1 MRKKSSAKP
10 QASPRRRCAA
20 AVALV
25 MLIFLSF
32 SVPAG
37 AGDYSK
43 ADDISSRYVAVYN
56 VQNGRLVFS
65 KEADSRTA
73 PGSTAKIM
81 TGILALEYFEGRLD
95 TVVTV
100 SAAALRGLEGSSVL
114 GLKSGEEI
122 PVQDLL
128 YALLV
133 SGANDAANVLAIEIA
148 GSITGFVSMMNAK
161 ATELGA
167 ENTLYLNATGL
178 DSTAYTTAADTA
190 KIAAYAYHN
199 ATFMKMCSS
208 RAYTVSATNKNEAVT
223 VYTKNMLLSNQSEY
237 YSKDAQGMSAGNT
250 EKAGY
255 CIVSAIDKGAYPYI
269 CVAIGSEKDAAG
281 KIGGYTDVRGLLEWA
296 NGNFAERKILDQ
308 SAIICE
314 MPVQAGRDADHV
326 LVVPAG
332 SVYAFLDVDID
343 SADIKLSYQLDRDK
357 LKAPVEKGAE
367 VGTAILLLD
376 GNPIGSISL
385 VTKSA
390 VKKSA
395 WRGFWADLGDTLTS
409 RTFLICAAVLVVLFI
424 LFTIG
429 RYFLI
434 YKKAKIKSGYK
445 NDRSIK

>member
-1 MRKKSSAKP
+1 MKKGTAVKP
-10 QASPRRRCAA
+10 QASACRRCAE
-20 AVALV
+20 VIALI
-25 MLIFLSF
+25 MLVFLLF
-32 SVPAG
+32 PIPAE
-37 AGDYSK
+37 AKDYPK
-43 ADDISSRYVAVYN
+43 ADAVSSRYIAVYN
-56 VQNGRLVFS
+56 VRNGRLVFS
-65 KEADSRTA
+65 KDADSRTA

-81 TGILALEYFEGRLD
+81 TGILALEHFEGRLD

-133 SGANDAANVLAIEIA
+133 AGANDAANVLAIEIA
-148 GSITGFVSMMNAK
+148 GSITGFVSMMNRK
-161 ATELGA
+161 AAELGA
-167 ENTLYLNATGL
+167 ESTLYLNATGL

-190 KIAAYAYHN
+190 KIAAYAYDN
-199 ATFMKMCSS
+199 ATFMKMCST
-208 RAYTVSATNKNEAVT
+208 RAYTVSATNKNAEVT

-237 YSKDAQGMSAGNT
+237 YSKDAKGMSAGNT

-269 CVAIGSEKDAAG
+269 CVAIGSEKDASG

-296 NGNFAERKILDQ
+296 NGNFSERKILDQ

-326 LVVPAG
+326 LIVPSG

-357 LKAPVEKGAE
+357 LRAPVERGAE
-367 VGTAILLLD
+367 VGTATLLLD
-376 GNPIGSISL
+376 GNPIGSVSL
-385 VTKSA
+385 VTKSS

-409 RTFLICAAVLVVLFI
+409 RTFLIVAAILVVLFV